1 MLFHGLKLFIR
12 LCKSNLSFTI
22 LSVVCLFSSFLSL
35 IFLFERGYYQ
45 YIVDVD
51 TEAETQVLFLSSSNE
66 EIIEDIYYSIIDN
79 PIYPKLKNVTV
90 SGNTYSGLYWNIDSE
105 TSPYYTPYGRFFNR
119 AEVSTNAKV
128 ALLGTEYLSSFSP
141 DVIDSIW
148 DRGIIINGE
157 LFSAIGTYNYNWG
170 DVSAIPPDAFFI
182 DPLPNAVTI
191 PINSFFDI
199 GLKATRMRCV
209 FSSPL
214 TLEQRETL
222 RDFLGT
228 YSELQQ
234 LIFPKAEE
242 TNQMNMFAH
251 LIKNTAPFAIIILLS
266 ILNISNIILFWLHIE
281 LVRFQVYRICGANSG
296 TITFLISFQVLI
308 IVLLGYSSACLVEF
322 LLRQLSPYGVIAQMP
337 SSLYLTILG
346 TQFILMI
353 ILILIKSFRILSD
366 NNLVNLYT

>member
-12 LCKSNLSFTI
+12 LCRSNFKFTL

-51 TEAETQVLFLSSSNE
+51 TELETQVLFLASSNE
-66 EIIEDIYYSIIDN
+66 EIIEDIYYFIIDN
-79 PIYPKLKNVTV
+79 PIYPKLKNATV
-90 SGNTYSGLYWNIDSE
+90 SGDTYSGLFWDTGSE
-105 TSPYYTPYGRFFNR
+105 NSPYYTPYGRFFNR
-119 AEVSTNAKV
+119 TEISTNAKV

-148 DRGIIINGE
+148 DNGIIINGE

-170 DVSAIPPDAFFI
+170 DVSVIPPDVFYI
-182 DPLPNAVTI
+182 DTLPTAVTI

-214 TLEQRETL
+214 TLEQRENL

-228 YSELQQ
+228 YGELQQ

-242 TNQMNMFAH
+242 MNQMNMFAH
-251 LIKNTAPFAIIILLS
+251 LVKNTAPFAIIILLS
-266 ILNISNIILFWLHIE
+266 IINIANIILFWLHVE
-281 LVRFQVYRICGANSG
+281 LVRFRIYRICGANSG
-296 TITFLISFQVLI
+296 TIAFLISFPVLLL
-308 IVLLGYSSACLVEF
+308 VLLGYICACLVQF
-322 LLRQLSPYGVIAQMP
+322 LLRQFSPYGVIAQMP
-337 SSLYLTILG
+337 SFLYLLILG
-346 TQFILMI
+346 IQFIITI
-353 ILILIKSFRILSD
+353 ILILTKSFHILSN
-366 NNLVNLYT
+366 NNLLDIYA